1 MKINVLFSNQFT
13 TTNWTGGTTTE
24 FFIFPPNSEY
34 KKFNFDFRL
43 SMAQVL
49 SKKSVFTPLKGISRK
64 LMVLEGEIV
73 LTHNNKKEKQLKS
86 FEVDTFDGG
95 WTTSCIGSCTDFN
108 LMTSGNTSGELT
120 AVQIEEEKSLE
131 YKFDANL
138 KFLCFYNYSGS
149 VTITLNSIKKTLEQ
163 GAMLIIEKPTV
174 ATLKIYGIRKST
186 LIVTEITNTIE
197 S

>member
-1 MKINVLFSNQFT
+1 MEIKVLLSNQFT

-24 FFIFPPNSEY
+24 FYISPNNSEY
-34 KKFNFDFRL
+34 KKLNFDFRL

-49 SKKSVFTPLKGISRK
+49 SKESIFTPLKGISRK

-73 LTHNNKKEKQLKS
+73 LTHNNEKETPLKS

-108 LMTSGNTSGELT
+108 LMTSDNTSGELT
-120 AVQIEEEKSLE
+120 ALQIEEEKSLE

-138 KFLCFYNYSGS
+138 NFLCFYNYCGS
-149 VTITLNSIKKTLEQ
+149 VSITINSIKKTVEQ

-174 ATLKIYGIRKST
+174 AILKIDGITKST